1 MMPLSDQPFRIA
13 TYITAF
19 EDHHALVQCLQCLQQ
34 QDYPIELMLIVDNS
48 KFPLLP
54 STDRRIVEH
63 HPENIGV
70 AGGLKRAIAWAIQQ
84 EFDFL
89 WAFDQDS
96 TPDDP
101 TLLRKLV
108 ELYERE
114 QHSSSPLGIV
124 APLPIDLKTNRLI
137 HGENWVRYHFE
148 EPAGVQDDRSFYDCD
163 VLITSGS
170 LISIAA
176 AKNAPPPLESLFLD
190 AVDWMYCLDLRRKG
204 YRILVSKTAILKHQ
218 LGNSHKVFCP
228 VSQQIISTHTC
239 SASRYYYSSRNH
251 TYFATRMAPREYRLH
266 VIKSRLVALKQNL
279 YHIRFYESAPRM
291 KKAYAYL
298 RGTFDGFIGRLGRT
312 W

>member
-1 MMPLSDQPFRIA
+1 MLPLSDKPFRIA

-19 EDHHALVQCLQCLQQ
+19 EDHDALLQCLQYLQQ
-34 QDYPIELMLIVDNS
+34 QDYPIELTLIVDNS
-48 KFPLLP
+48 KSPLLQ
-54 STDRRIVEH
+54 STDRCMVEH

-84 EFDFL
+84 KFDFL

-101 TLLRKLV
+101 TLLRTLV
-108 ELYERE
+108 TLYEQE
-114 QHSSSPLGIV
+114 QHSISPLGIV
-124 APLPIDLKTNRLI
+124 APLPIDLNTNLPI
-137 HGENWVRYHFE
+137 HGSNWVRYHSE
-148 EPAGVQDDRSFYDCD
+148 EPAGVQDDRSFYECD
-163 VLITSGS
+163 MLITSGS

-176 AKNAPPPLESLFLD
+176 AKNAPLPLESLFLD
-190 AVDWMYCLDLRRKG
+190 AVDWLYCWNLRRKG

-218 LGNSHKVFCP
+218 LGNSHKVLCP
-228 VSQQIISTHTC
+228 VSQQIISTHTS
-239 SASRYYYSSRNH
+239 SALRYYYSSRNH
-251 TYFATRMAPREYRLH
+251 TYFFTRMAQGKYRLYA
-266 VIKSRLVALKQNL
+266 IKSRLIALKQNL
-279 YHIRFYESAPRM
+279 HHIRFYESEPRL